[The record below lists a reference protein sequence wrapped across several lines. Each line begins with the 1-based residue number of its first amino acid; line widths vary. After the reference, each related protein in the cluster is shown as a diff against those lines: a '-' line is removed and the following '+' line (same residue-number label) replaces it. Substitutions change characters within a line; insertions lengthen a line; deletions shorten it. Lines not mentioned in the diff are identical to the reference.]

1 MLRPLHLQIIVE
13 AKFMMGSGT
22 FEIRDLHAFYGESH
36 ILREHPSLL
45 FQQAANQPDITAPT
59 QMAKVRLEAGDSMY
73 FESNTPH
80 RGRALDGDAQALV
93 VIIEPPSEE

>member
-1 MLRPLHLQIIVE
+1 L
-13 AKFMMGSGT
+13 
-22 FEIRDLHAFYGESH
+22 
-36 ILREHPSLL
+36 
-45 FQQAANQPDITAPT
+45 
-59 QMAKVRLEAGDSMY
+59 AKVRLEAGDSMY